1 MLLPFKKWLGLFIVL
16 GLSACTVQAQHNAS
30 KIHNRLEPL
39 YGIQMGQDNIT
50 IQVKSNGCTRSEHF
64 KFKINSSTTET
75 PLQKDLK
82 TVGETELTI
91 QRLGSDHCRR
101 MPFLLSVK
109 LPLPDIQGPFK
120 LMNPLQI
127 WRTKKRQ

>member
-1 MLLPFKKWLGLFIVL
+1 MLLYFKKCGVLFVVL
-16 GLSACTVQAQHNAS
+16 GLSVNVTLAQHNAS
-30 KIHNRLEPL
+30 KAHNTAEPL
-39 YGIQMGQDNIT
+39 YGIEMGQETVT

-64 KFKINSSTTET
+64 KIKITNNVTNAV
-75 PLQKDLK
+75 LK
-82 TVGETELTI
+82 AEGEKELTI

-109 LPLPDIQGPFK
+109 LPLPDTQGPFK
-120 LMNPLQI
+120 LMNPLQV